1 MKCQSC
7 GFENPEQSKFCGEC
21 GSRIK
26 IVCSSCG
33 QPIDATMKFCTNCGQ
48 PLKPQKK
55 EVAAQQKKVE
65 KKPEDK
71 TEKPPPTG
79 SKPKVEELKPEPV
92 EKTAPVVPYLVK
104 KDGTKTVLEK
114 EKMVI
119 GKGEDCDL
127 VLTSPGVST
136 RHAGIEN
143 KGDNWTITDLGS
155 TNGTYVNGSA
165 ISSQSLKDG
174 DRVIIGADSFSFHD
188 IPVTPGPVETNRE
201 PEQQFEISLPREEPP
216 RERVDIQL
224 PKKELSMT
232 PDQVKKLAKKMEK
245 GMPSPVFK
253 SKSLAMVMFSDE
265 KVRWA
270 GTCWSYWN
278 FGASRTRELLIGVT
292 PFRVIL
298 YYEAAIGGDACQSY
312 WYDVDFG
319 GLTWKSGLKTW
330 RGFTMAPPEL
340 VKKKIN
346 LYPQR
351 IDINGK
357 AKTLLM
363 ASPLETLKTPTPEK
377 KLKKNPEAFFN
388 VLHQAYENRKAVNPE
403 SLYILLN
410 NPLEAPKIPGAL
422 VP

>member
-1 MKCQSC
+1 M
-7 GFENPEQSKFCGEC
+7 
-21 GSRIK
+21 
-26 IVCSSCG
+26 
-33 QPIDATMKFCTNCGQ
+33 
-48 PLKPQKK
+48 
-55 EVAAQQKKVE
+55 
-65 KKPEDK
+65 
-71 TEKPPPTG
+71 
-79 SKPKVEELKPEPV
+79 
-92 EKTAPVVPYLVK
+92 
-104 KDGTKTVLEK
+104 
-114 EKMVI
+114 
-119 GKGEDCDL
+119 
-127 VLTSPGVST
+127 PGD
-136 RHAGIEN
+136 E
-143 KGDNWTITDLGS
+143 
-155 TNGTYVNGSA
+155 
-165 ISSQSLKDG
+165 
-174 DRVIIGADSFSFHD
+174 
-188 IPVTPGPVETNRE
+188 PGPRNQTE
-201 PEQQFEISLPREEPP
+201 PPQPEAIQKAPQFEISLPREEPP

-224 PKKELSMT
+224 PKEKISLT

-278 FGASRTRELLIGVT
+278 FGPYRTRELLIGVT

-319 GLTWKSGLKTW
+319 GMTWKSSMKTW

-388 VLHQAYENRKAVNPE
+388 VMHQAYENRKAVNPE
-403 SLYILLN
+403 SLFILLN
-410 NPLEAPKIPGAL
+410 NPLEAPKIPGAR
-422 VP
+422 